1 MAYSLREAAEAVG
14 KGKPAILKAIQSGKI
29 SAQKDPNGEW
39 QIEPAEL
46 HRVYP
51 PVSKETISEAGSKE
65 PKATIGNGNG
75 NSLLQQ
81 EVQFL
86 REKLVD
92 YERLREDERRD
103 LSGRIEDL
111 RRDRDDL
118 RGERDRLLKVIEE
131 QAGSVRQLTDQ
142 RPQQQPEPAA
152 PAQPQKPAP
161 KGFRGFLHRL
171 TG

>member
-1 MAYSLREAAEAVG
+1 MSYTLTEAAQATG
-14 KGKPAILKAIQSGKI
+14 KVRSTIFKACKSGKI
-29 SAQKDPNGEW
+29 SYVMDDHDE
-39 QIEPAEL
+39 IRIDPAEL

-51 PVSKETISEAGSKE
+51 PVSRNIQENVENETRE
-65 PKATIGNGNG
+65 TIGNGNG
-75 NSLLQQ
+75 NSLLHQ

-86 REKLVD
+86 REKLTELARIKD
-92 YERLREDERRD
+92 DERRD
-103 LSGRIEDL
+103 LSDRIEDL

-142 RPQQQPEPAA
+142 RPQQPEPAA
-152 PAQPQKPAP
+152 APQPQKPAP
-161 KGFRGFLHRL
+161 RGFRGFLHRL